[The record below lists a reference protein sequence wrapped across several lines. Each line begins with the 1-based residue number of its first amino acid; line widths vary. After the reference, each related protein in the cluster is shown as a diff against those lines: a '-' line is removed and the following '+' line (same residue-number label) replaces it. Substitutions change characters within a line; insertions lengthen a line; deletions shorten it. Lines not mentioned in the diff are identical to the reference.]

1 MIFLCTFCYRLTN
14 GISYASIKVSMVL
27 LSKIFGLFIKSSRK
41 TRKTIKDYQNELFI
55 KQGQEQFKKL
65 LKLGSMPITFL

>member
-1 MIFLCTFCYRLTN
+1 
-14 GISYASIKVSMVL
+14 MVL
-27 LSKIFGLFIKSSRK
+27 LSKIFGFFTKSSKK
-41 TRKTIKDYQNELFI
+41 TRKTIKDYQNELSI